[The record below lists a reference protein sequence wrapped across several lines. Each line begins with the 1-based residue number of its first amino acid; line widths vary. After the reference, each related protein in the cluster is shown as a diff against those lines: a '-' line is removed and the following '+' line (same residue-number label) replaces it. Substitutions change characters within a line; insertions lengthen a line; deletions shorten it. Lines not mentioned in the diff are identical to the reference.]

1 MPLMNEQVSPKGQVA
16 IEIFS
21 PDGKL
26 KDKVNIPNLVVQ
38 TGRNYIASRMNDTA
52 QTQVMSHMAVGSGST
67 AATLGD
73 TVLGTE
79 LTRVALDSDNTVDN
93 VITYVATYAPG
104 VGTGAITEAGI
115 FNDSAANTGDL
126 LCRTTF
132 LVVNKAIDDSMVITW
147 TITIS

>member
-1 MPLMNEQVSPKGQVA
+1 MPLMNEQVNPSGQVS
-16 IEIFS
+16 IEIYS

-52 QTQVMSHMAVGSGST
+52 QTTVMSHMGVGSGST

-79 LTRVALDSDNTVDN
+79 LIRVALDSDNTVDN
-93 VITYVATYAPG
+93 VITYIASYAPG
-104 VGTGAITEAGI
+104 VGTGPITEAGI
-115 FNDSAANTGDL
+115 FNDAAANTGDL

-132 LVVNKAIDDSMVITW
+132 LVVNKAVDDSMVITW

>member
-1 MPLMNEQVSPKGQVA
+1 VFIN
-16 IEIFS
+16 F
-21 PDGKL
+21 
-26 KDKVNIPNLVVQ
+26 
-38 TGRNYIASRMNDTA
+38 DTK
-52 QTQVMSHMAVGSGST
+52 
-67 AATLGD
+67 
-73 TVLGTE
+73 TE
-79 LTRVALDSDNTVDN
+79 LKKIATNRDDPNTVDN

>member
-1 MPLMNEQVSPKGQVA
+1 MNEQVNPSGQVS
-16 IEIFS
+16 IEIYS

-52 QTQVMSHMAVGSGST
+52 QTTVMSHMAVGSGST

-115 FNDSAANTGDL
+115 FNDATANTGDL

-147 TITIS
+147 TVTIS